1 MEFGE
6 LQDVDLREAWPNEA
20 SDFTP
25 WLAENL
31 ERLSAVI
38 RLPLELE
45 ATEVSVEGFSAD
57 ILARIPADGSLVVI
71 ENQLEGTDHTH
82 LGQILTYLA
91 GLEAQTVIWIA
102 RRFHSAHLS
111 AIRWLNEHTTGP
123 FAFFAVTVRVV
134 RIGDA
139 PSPVAPLFEV
149 VERPDEWNRQVQV
162 ANQTSDNSRLLEL
175 RRFRQ
180 DFWQSYVQRY
190 PDDLQ
195 LRPNHIGSNVYH
207 RIGGMV
213 VSQYLAQN
221 EVGIYLRTEDRSYG
235 EEQYQEMDEHVAAL
249 QSQLELREDWPSGDL
264 LNIDSNNR
272 DKWPQM
278 IDWLH
283 ERLMDFRRIIEQG
296 APPGEATPEQL

>member
-1 MEFGE
+1 VEFGE

-38 RLPLELE
+38 GLPLELE
-45 ATEVSVEGFSAD
+45 ATEVPVEGFSAD
-57 ILARIPADGSLVVI
+57 ILARIPDDDGRVLI
-71 ENQLEGTDHTH
+71 ENQLEGTDHRH

-91 GLEAQTVIWIA
+91 GLEAQTVIWVA

-149 VERPDEWNRQVQV
+149 VERPDEWSKGVKGAVETGVGSRRPDLRPLRRDFWNFYAERYP
-162 ANQTSDNSRLLEL
+162 SDNIPPDHSRHEFGHRVGGVFVYQTLKPCRRTESICTYL
-175 RRFRQ
+175 RRIAITT
-180 DFWQSYVQRY
+180 
-190 PDDLQ
+190 P
-195 LRPNHIGSNVYH
+195 
-207 RIGGMV
+207 
-213 VSQYLAQN
+213 
-221 EVGIYLRTEDRSYG
+221 
-235 EEQYQEMDEHVAAL
+235 
-249 QSQLELREDWPSGDL
+249 
-264 LNIDSNNR
+264 
-272 DKWPQM
+272 
-278 IDWLH
+278 
-283 ERLMDFRRIIEQG
+283 
-296 APPGEATPEQL
+296 TPEIWHRDTMLPWTASLAVAVFGIFQWMPGTPTTGRRWPIGCTRGS